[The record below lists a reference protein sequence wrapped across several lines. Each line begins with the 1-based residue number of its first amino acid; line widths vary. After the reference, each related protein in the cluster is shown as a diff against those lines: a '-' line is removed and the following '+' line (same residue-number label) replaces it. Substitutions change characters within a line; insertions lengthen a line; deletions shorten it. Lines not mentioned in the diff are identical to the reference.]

1 MKSILFFSKISLWSM
16 DKNKGAPSFY
26 KTVKGYVDDG
36 WDVTLI
42 MPETDNS
49 TNGMEGVRVLSYS
62 LPFRNLCNHKKI
74 GFFFKLVNTF
84 SAYSAMYHIGKQ
96 QIQSKDI
103 NLLYAY
109 EVHGVK
115 PAKKLSRRYHL
126 PLVTRFMGTI
136 LAAKEY
142 TLLNRIRY
150 YPHFSALH
158 ENADITIMTDDGTL
172 GDKVLERAGNHSKNI
187 YFWKNGVDL
196 PKESPC
202 SEEIQ
207 KWKDKYHIQPE
218 DSILLTVSRL
228 VSWKHV
234 DRAIKALDVVIQRGK
249 QCRLIIVGDGDSREE
264 LEELV
269 KNLHLEGYVH
279 FAGAIAH
286 DEVYFYMNMAD
297 IFLSLYD
304 LSNVGNPLLEALSC
318 GKPVITLDV
327 GDTSSVIQN
336 DVNGVLL
343 DVNALD
349 QVPDVIME
357 LLDNPEHA
365 KRLGK
370 AAKEYAAKNFWSWEE
385 RINEE
390 LIAVRSLVF
399 G

>member
-1 MKSILFFSKISLWSM
+1 MKRILFFSKISLWSM

-26 KTVKGYVDDG
+26 RTVKGYVDDG

-42 MPETDNS
+42 MPETDHS
-49 TNGMEGVRVLSYS
+49 INGVEGVRVLSYS
-62 LPFRNLCNHKKI
+62 LPFHNLCNHKKT
-74 GFFFKLVNTF
+74 GFLFKLFNTL
-84 SAYSAMYHIGKQ
+84 SAYSAMYHIGKK
-96 QIQSKDI
+96 QIQSRGTS
-103 NLLYAY
+103 LLYAY

-126 PLVTRFMGTI
+126 PLVTRFQGTI

-158 ENADITIMTDDGTL
+158 ESADITIMTDDGTL

-187 YFWKNGVDL
+187 FFWKNGVDL
-196 PKESPC
+196 PKKSPY

-207 KWKDKYHIQPE
+207 KLKDKYHIRPE

-228 VSWKHV
+228 ASWKRV
-234 DRAIKALDVVIQRGK
+234 DRAIKALDTVIQRGK
-249 QCRLIIVGDGDSREE
+249 QCCLVIVGDGDSRKE

-269 KNLHLEGYVH
+269 NRLNLEGYVH
-279 FAGAIAH
+279 FAGAVAH
-286 DEVYFYMNMAD
+286 DEVYSYMNMAD

-343 DVNALD
+343 DINALNR
-349 QVPDVIME
+349 VPEAIME
-357 LLDNPEHA
+357 LLDNPDYA
-365 KRLGK
+365 SRLGQ
-370 AAKEYAAKNFWSWEE
+370 AAKEYASQNFWSWNE
-385 RINEE
+385 RIAAEMRVVDR
-390 LIAVRSLVF
+390 LIV
-399 G
+399 